1 MMRRRLSRSI
11 SRRSFLRGTSVTAT
25 AAGFQLGFTRQSS
38 SVLTPKGKEP
48 KRVAVIG
55 AGLAGLAAAWEL
67 DAAGHD
73 VMVLEART
81 RPGGRVSTLRDPFAD
96 KLFAESGA
104 LAFAPGYTEANRYID
119 TLGLERAAW
128 EIPDL
133 SPLYHLKGRRFS
145 AREGEK
151 ADWPYELTE
160 QEQSL
165 GLMGILG
172 RYLLETLP
180 PEASDPT
187 TWSKP
192 ALRELDKWTLGEY
205 MRSKGAS
212 EGAVELIRDTQWFGV
227 GVDTLSMLS
236 AAVSAL
242 GLFMS
247 GAPFVLAGGND
258 KLPRGM
264 AARLKEKIRYGVQV
278 LALRDDGTEVEV
290 TTRRG
295 SRIETVTADRLIC
308 ALPAL
313 VLRKLEVRPEL
324 SADQRAALAKL
335 QYLDTTRIF
344 VQVGRC
350 FWFDEG
356 VTGAVST
363 DLPIAEIGRQP
374 VSKVGGPKERMI
386 LESHIRGPLDGNT
399 VNRSDPEMID
409 DALRE
414 MAKAHPEIL
423 RYQEGGSVQAWSQ
436 DPCALAAYSWPRPGQ
451 VTRYLRILQRAH
463 GRIHFAGEHTSILH
477 ATMEGALR
485 SGIRAANEV
494 HAA

>member
-1 MMRRRLSRSI
+1 MRRKVSKSI
-11 SRRSFLRGTSVTAT
+11 TRRSFLHKTSVTAAT
-25 AAGFQLGFTRQSS
+25 AGGFQLGLTRQSS
-38 SVLTPKGKEP
+38 PVLTPNGKQP
-48 KRVAVIG
+48 KRVVVLG
-55 AGLAGLAAAWEL
+55 AGLAGLAAVWEL

-119 TLGLERAAW
+119 TLGLKRAAW

-133 SPLYHLKGRRFS
+133 SPLYHLRGRRFL

-172 RYLLETLP
+172 RYLLGPLP
-180 PEASDPT
+180 PEVSNPANWP
-187 TWSKP
+187 KP
-192 ALRELDKWTLGEY
+192 ALRELDKMTLGEY

-227 GVDTLSMLS
+227 GVDSLSMLS
-236 AAVSAL
+236 AALSAL

-264 AARLKEKIRYGVQV
+264 ATRLKEKIRYGVQV
-278 LALRDDGTEVEV
+278 LALRDDGAEVEV
-290 TTRRG
+290 SIRRG
-295 SRIETVTADRLIC
+295 SRIETMTADRIIC

-313 VLRKLEVRPEL
+313 VLKELEVRPEL
-324 SADQRAALAKL
+324 PKDQSAALANL
-335 QYLDTTRIF
+335 QHLDTTRIF
-344 VQVGRC
+344 FQVGRC

-363 DLPIAEIGRQP
+363 DLPIVEIGRQP
-374 VSKVGGPKERMI
+374 VSEVGGPNERII
-386 LESHIRGPLDGNT
+386 LESHIRAPLDPVT
-399 VNRSDPEMID
+399 VNRTEAEFME

-414 MAKAHPEIL
+414 MAKVHPGIL
-423 RYQEGGSVQAWSQ
+423 RYQEGGTLKAWSQ
-436 DPCALAAYSWPRPGQ
+436 DPYSQAAYSWPGPGH
-451 VTRYLRILQRAH
+451 VARYLRILQRAH

-485 SGIRAANEV
+485 SGVRTANEV